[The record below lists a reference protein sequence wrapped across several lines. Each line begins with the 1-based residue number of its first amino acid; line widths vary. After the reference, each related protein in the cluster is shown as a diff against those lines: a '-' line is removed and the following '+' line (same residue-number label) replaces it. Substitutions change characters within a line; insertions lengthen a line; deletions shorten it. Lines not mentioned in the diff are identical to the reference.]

1 MLKGAHA
8 IVRIEDVL
16 KAEKMETELTELKV
30 NISNAVLYAE
40 PEAVYVSVADIEK
53 IIREYGLYAKKNGL
67 INGWRCEMDTC
78 KIVFVGD
85 NK

>member
-30 NISNAVLYAE
+30 SISNSVTPSEDNTLY
-40 PEAVYVSVADIEK
+40 VEK
-53 IIREYGLYAKKNGL
+53 SEIDRIIREYAYYAKDIRTRDYL
-67 INGWRCEMDTC
+67 SECVDSC
-78 KIVFVGD
+78 KIVYV
-85 NK
+85 